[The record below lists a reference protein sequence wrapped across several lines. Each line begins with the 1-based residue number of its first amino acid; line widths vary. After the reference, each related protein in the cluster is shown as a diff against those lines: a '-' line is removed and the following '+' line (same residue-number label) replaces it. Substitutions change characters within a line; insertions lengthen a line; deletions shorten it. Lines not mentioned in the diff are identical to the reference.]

1 MSRPGNGRAEV
12 LKVASLSTLDSL
24 AYLGSPEAVKRTLQ
38 LEDWSVKLDA
48 VAATLNA
55 VAEDMGRE
63 LDKLYRGRGQT

>member
-1 MSRPGNGRAEV
+1 M
-12 LKVASLSTLDSL
+12 ASLSTLDSL

-63 LDKLYRGRGQT
+63 LEKVYRGGGQR

>member
-1 MSRPGNGRAEV
+1 MPRPGNGRAEA

-38 LEDWSVKLDA
+38 LEDWAVKLDA

-63 LDKLYRGRGQT
+63 LEKVYRGGGQR